1 MQNSKSA
8 SIPARPIH
16 PVSWIRGEV
25 AVRFT
30 GGIKDEAAEHC
41 SEDEIARDEKLN
53 SEKGKSD
60 RQWRCAEPLAFSAPT
75 ASELSL
81 KNARFSALVATNC
94 LIRGHKIARR
104 KILHAHFPP
113 WNMDRICS
121 CKGLEVQNDG
131 DDSREDND
139 ENTECGAEQS

>member
-16 PVSWIRGEV
+16 PASWIRGEV

-41 SEDEIARDEKLN
+41 SEDDTARDENLN

-60 RQWRCAEPLAFSAPT
+60 RQWRCAEPLALSAPT

-81 KNARFSALVATNC
+81 KKCPLLRVGCDELLNPWSQDRPKKNTPRAFSTMEHGSNL
-94 LIRGHKIARR
+94 
-104 KILHAHFPP
+104 F
-113 WNMDRICS
+113 M
-121 CKGLEVQNDG
+121 
-131 DDSREDND
+131 
-139 ENTECGAEQS
+139 